1 MKVKVYA
8 CRSCELISTN
18 PCDFIGIAIDNGD
31 LLEFD
36 DWVTHQYVKAGLLVE
51 SLEDALDYDIT
62 LQEFLNQLHKNYDSD
77 MQKDI
82 ALLFEDV
89 FCDEYYCSEIEI
101 AVN

>member
-8 CRSCELISTN
+8 CRYCNLISTN

-31 LLEFD
+31 LQSFD
-36 DWVTHQYVKAGLLVE
+36 DWVTHQYYRADMLVE

-62 LQEFLNQLHKNYDSD
+62 LREFLNQLHENYDSD

-82 ALLFEDV
+82 VLLFEDA
-89 FCDEYYCSEIEI
+89 FCDDFYCSEIEI